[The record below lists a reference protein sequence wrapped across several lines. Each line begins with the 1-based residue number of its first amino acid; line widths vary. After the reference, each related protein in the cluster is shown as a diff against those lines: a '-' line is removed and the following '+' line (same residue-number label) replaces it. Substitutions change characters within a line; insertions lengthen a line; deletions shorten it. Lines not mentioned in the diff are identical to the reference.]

1 MVSMTLDILKA
12 DMAAALKKNS
22 PVIRS
27 VLSSAIAAIQKT
39 AIDRKQKDNITEELV
54 NEVLLKEKKII
65 QEMVDTCPKDRPE
78 LLEEYQL
85 RLDIISDYAPHIIND
100 KGRIMIMIDTLAGEM
115 GLDLSNKGAF
125 MKSIMPQL
133 KGKVDMKVANE
144 VISQLFS

>member
-1 MVSMTLDILKA
+1 MTLDILKA

-22 PVIRS
+22 PVVRS
-27 VLSSAIAAIQKT
+27 VLSGAIAAIQKT

-85 RLDIISDYAPHIIND
+85 RLNIISDYAPRIIAD
-100 KGRIMIMIDTLAGEM
+100 KGRISIMIDAIAAETAIDM
-115 GLDLSNKGAF
+115 SNKGLV
-125 MKSIMPQL
+125 MKTIMPRL

-144 VISQLFS
+144 VLREMF

>member
-1 MVSMTLDILKA
+1 MTLEILRK
-12 DMAAALKKNS
+12 DMAAALKKGN

-54 NEVLLKEKKII
+54 NEVLLKEKKIA
-65 QEMVDTCPKDRPE
+65 QEMIDTCPKDRPE

-85 RLDIISDYAPHIIND
+85 RFDIISDYAPHIISD
-100 KGRIMIMIDTLAGEM
+100 KGRITIMIDAIAAETAIDM
-115 GLDLSNKGAF
+115 SNKGLV
-125 MKSIMPQL
+125 MKTIMPRL

-144 VISQLFS
+144 VLREMF

>member
-1 MVSMTLDILKA
+1 MVGMTLDILKA

-54 NEVLLKEKKII
+54 NEVLLKEKKIA

-85 RLDIISDYAPHIIND
+85 RLDIISDYAPHIITD
-100 KGRIMIMIDTLAGEM
+100 KGRISIIIDTLVSEQ
-115 GLDLSNKGAF
+115 GLDTSNKGKL
-125 MKSIMPQL
+125 MKELMPQL
-133 KGKVDMKVANE
+133 KGKVDLKVANQ
-144 VISQLFS
+144 VIAQLFS

>member
-1 MVSMTLDILKA
+1 MTLETLRK
-12 DMAAALKKNS
+12 DMAAALKKGS

-54 NEVLLKEKKII
+54 NEVLLKEKKIA

-85 RLDIISDYAPHIIND
+85 RLDIISDYAPHIITD
-100 KGRIMIMIDTLAGEM
+100 KGRISIMIDAIAAEAAIDM
-115 GLDLSNKGAF
+115 SNKGLV
-125 MKSIMPQL
+125 MKTVMPRL

-144 VISQLFS
+144 VLREMF

>member
-1 MVSMTLDILKA
+1 MTLDILKA
-12 DMAAALKKNS
+12 DMAAALKKGS

-65 QEMVDTCPKDRPE
+65 QEMIDTCPKDRPE

-85 RLDIISDYAPHIIND
+85 KFDIISDYAPHIITD
-100 KGRIMIMIDTLAGEM
+100 KGRISIMIDAIAAETAIDM
-115 GLDLSNKGAF
+115 SNKGLV
-125 MKSIMPQL
+125 MKTVMPRL

-144 VISQLFS
+144 VLREMF

>member
-1 MVSMTLDILKA
+1 
-12 DMAAALKKNS
+12 MAAALKKNS
-22 PVIRS
+22 PVVRS
-27 VLSSAIAAIQKT
+27 ALSGAIAAIQKT

-85 RLDIISDYAPHIIND
+85 RLNIISDYAPRIIAD
-100 KGRIMIMIDTLAGEM
+100 KGRISIMIDAIAAETAIDM
-115 GLDLSNKGAF
+115 SNKGLV
-125 MKSIMPQL
+125 MKTIMPRL

-144 VISQLFS
+144 VLREMF

>member
-1 MVSMTLDILKA
+1 MTLDILKA
-12 DMAAALKKNS
+12 DMAAALKKGS

-54 NEVLLKEKKII
+54 NEVLLKEKKIA

-85 RLDIISDYAPHIIND
+85 RLDIISDYAPHIITD
-100 KGRIMIMIDTLAGEM
+100 KGRISIMIDAIAAETAIDM
-115 GLDLSNKGAF
+115 SNKGLV
-125 MKSIMPQL
+125 MKTVMPKL

-144 VISQLFS
+144 VLREMF